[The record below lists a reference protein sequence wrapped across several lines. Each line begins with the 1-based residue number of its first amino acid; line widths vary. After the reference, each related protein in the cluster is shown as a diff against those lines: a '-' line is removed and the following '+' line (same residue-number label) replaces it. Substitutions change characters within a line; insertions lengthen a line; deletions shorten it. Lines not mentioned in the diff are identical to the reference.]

1 MVITNSKNLQV
12 FSRNVGT
19 KHGHCSVFLKK
30 QKKNKQGLN
39 KTEQKQNRSTKNR
52 IPVSVSDLF
61 FGKNRKQLFL
71 IKKQLFKQLF
81 LIKNYT
87 CHGQCFSVAVTL
99 LRKPSTLGAFFPQ
112 KRAVFLIQGRKIVCA
127 HKYRYHFFLYGYFS
141 SIFPFRKYTFMF
153 IIHTS

>member
-1 MVITNSKNLQV
+1 M
-12 FSRNVGT
+12 T

-39 KTEQKQNRSTKNR
+39 ETEQKQNRSTKNR
-52 IPVSVSDLF
+52 RPVSVSDLF
-61 FGKNRKQLFL
+61 FGKNR
-71 IKKQLFKQLF
+71 KQLF

-112 KRAVFLIQGRKIVCA
+112 KEQFFYYRGEKLSA
-127 HKYRYHFFLYGYFS
+127 HINIAIIFFLYGYFS
-141 SIFPFRKYTFMF
+141 SIFPYQKQTFMF
-153 IIHTS
+153 IIQNSHSRHLEKKNFSMKLRSQLKVISI